1 MRAAEGRDPGNDH
14 AGWLLPEPC
23 MGWRHP
29 ILMLMGV
36 SEHMTGKHLE
46 LFDNQFFFFFFNEPI
61 HKETPITLEILFLL

>member
-1 MRAAEGRDPGNDH
+1 
-14 AGWLLPEPC
+14 

-46 LFDNQFFFFFFNEPI
+46 LFDNQVFFFYEPI